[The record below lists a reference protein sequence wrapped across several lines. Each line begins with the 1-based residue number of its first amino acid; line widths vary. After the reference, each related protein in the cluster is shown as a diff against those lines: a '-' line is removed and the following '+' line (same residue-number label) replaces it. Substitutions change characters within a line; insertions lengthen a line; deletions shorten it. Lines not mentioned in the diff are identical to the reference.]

1 MLELATLRYSNAT
14 LKWNWPTILQWRWWR
29 AEDFFLMM
37 RNHINMAIDFPKWA
51 IYIWRSSA
59 SCYPP
64 PSRYLCQLSGL
75 SEPGSRGPQILAD
88 QLTLSQ
94 PGPDHTH
101 HITTCP
107 SHRIF
112 RLSYGPD
119 YSPDWKCW
127 SARVAKGLT
136 IDYIYENRSNINCA
150 DYWQNLFLH

>member
-1 MLELATLRYSNAT
+1 MRHVTPRPPDICVNCQGC
-14 LKWNWPTILQWRWWR
+14 WN
-29 AEDFFLMM
+29 
-37 RNHINMAIDFPKWA
+37 
-51 IYIWRSSA
+51 
-59 SCYPP
+59 
-64 PSRYLCQLSGL
+64 
-75 SEPGSRGPQILAD
+75 RGRGAPQILAD
-88 QLTLSQ
+88 QVTLSQ
-94 PGPDHTH
+94 PEPDHTH

-150 DYWQNLFLH
+150 DY